1 MWQKILSVLGL
12 VVVLVAMAIGGT
24 FGKLIGKSAFGP
36 SKPTPQQME
45 QALSEGLQKGAQQIN
60 ARGPTMVDK
69 DTRMDSASAGPGA
82 RMTYHYTFPNYT
94 SRDIDANWLRTNLL
108 PTVRKGVCENKD
120 MAPSLRY
127 GATYA
132 YSYSGGDGIKITEFE
147 VRQSDCGP

>member
-82 RMTYHYTFPNYT
+82 RMTYHYTFLET
-94 SRDIDANWLRTNLL
+94 STQIGSE
-108 PTVRKGVCENKD
+108 PTCFQRSERACVK
-120 MAPSLRY
+120 
-127 GATYA
+127 T
-132 YSYSGGDGIKITEFE
+132 KIWP
-147 VRQSDCGP
+147 RL